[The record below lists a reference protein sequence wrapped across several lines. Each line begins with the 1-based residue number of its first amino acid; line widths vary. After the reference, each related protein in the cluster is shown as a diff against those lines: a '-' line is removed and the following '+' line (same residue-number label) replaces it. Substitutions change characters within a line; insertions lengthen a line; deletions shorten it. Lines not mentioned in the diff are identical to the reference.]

1 MGYMKRNLYVIG
13 LSALLAGVSD
23 TVAQIIP
30 YTPPPRYTIVDELQ
44 TPQPGKGGVTIDQS
58 AAIRNR
64 IGARRQGTDIE
75 TTTDGRIYL
84 KYQGYRVQVF
94 SGNDQRTSKDEAF
107 RREKEMKELIPHLPT
122 YVTYNAPFWRL
133 RIGDYGSHE
142 EAFHMQRQL
151 MQTFPKYGKEMYIIR
166 EEVKLPLDE
175 TF

>member
-1 MGYMKRNLYVIG
+1 MKRILYVIG
-13 LSALLAGVSD
+13 LCATFAGASEVA
-23 TVAQIIP
+23 AQIIP

-44 TPQPGKGGVTIDQS
+44 TPKPGEGSVTINQS
-58 AAIRNR
+58 AAIRNM
-64 IGARRQGTDIE
+64 IGARRQGTDVE
-75 TTTDGRIYL
+75 VTADGRQYL

-107 RREKEMKELIPHLPT
+107 RREKEMKNLIPHIPT

-142 EAFHMQRQL
+142 EAFHIQRQL
-151 MQTFPKYGKEMYIIR
+151 MQAFPRYGKEMYIIR
-166 EEVKLPLDE
+166 EEVRLPLDE